1 MGTFIIV
8 ILISLFF
15 GFWAAL
21 GVLRLNKGRELKKLR
36 RDSATDGRVRFRRKG
51 VIGLI
56 GLMGFIALCIGVFAA
71 LTMYFDVNR
80 YVGIAIMI
88 FGISF
93 GRQIYLD
100 KLGEPFM
107 IVDAS
112 GKQLDV
118 KPVPALKD
126 GDPAGAPEPVQAPVV
141 PPYPGF
147 DQNPQGGT
155 GGYASKP

>member
-1 MGTFIIV
+1 MGTFVVV

-36 RDSATDGRVRFRRKG
+36 RDSATDGQVHFRRRG
-51 VIGLI
+51 VIGLV
-56 GLMGFIALCIGVFAA
+56 GLMGFIALCLGAFAA
-71 LTMYFDVNR
+71 LTMYFNVNH
-80 YVGIAIMI
+80 YVGIIIMVV
-88 FGISF
+88 GISF

-100 KLGEPFM
+100 KFGEPFM
-107 IVDAS
+107 IVDAG

-126 GDPAGAPEPVQAPVV
+126 GAGAVEPAPVQAPAV

-147 DQNPQGGT
+147 DQNPQGG
-155 GGYASKP
+155 YARKD

>member
-1 MGTFIIV
+1 MGTFITV

-56 GLMGFIALCIGVFAA
+56 GLMGFIALCIGAFAA
-71 LTMYFDVNR
+71 LTLYFEVNR

-93 GRQIYLD
+93 GRQLYLN

-126 GDPAGAPEPVQAPVV
+126 GDPSGAPAPVQAPVV

-147 DQNPQGGT
+147 DQNPQGT
-155 GGYASKP
+155 GGYARKP